1 MLNNTLATPCKTLGT
16 ALTLLIAVSC
26 GTSNTPVSQSSAVV
40 FSQAL
45 PGTWARVQ
53 LLTSEAS
60 ALGTKSKTKVA
71 RYSLVTFANNGDE
84 IVASEKVCEIATA
97 NSGSSSISFAPSI
110 LKAIPDS
117 SYSYLPNAQGTALA
131 RPAAVEALGLALKD
145 PAVGALPTSA
155 SDSRVIDQDNDG
167 NPGVTVNVEAKVVI
181 TISAELYVAQR
192 TFWSESLTNITADT
206 INGSVN
212 WTQEQT
218 ILGSSNSL
226 FTTVKPK
233 VTTLPAESS
242 VTLRKLSAGAGCAD
256 VIAQKTKL
264 FGALKI

>member
-1 MLNNTLATPCKTLGT
+1 MKSTLTTHSKTLGT
-16 ALTLLIAVSC
+16 ALTLLMSVSC
-26 GTSNTPVSQSSAVV
+26 GTSQTPVSQSSAVV
-40 FSQAL
+40 LSQTL

-71 RYSLVTFANNGDE
+71 RYSLVTFKNNGDE

-110 LKAIPDS
+110 IKAIPDS
-117 SYSYLPNAQGTALA
+117 TYSYLPNAQGTVLT
-131 RPAAVEALGLALKD
+131 RPAAVEALGVALQD
-145 PAVGALPTSA
+145 ASVGALPTSA

-181 TISAELYVAQR
+181 TIAAELYVAQR
-192 TFWSESLTNITADT
+192 TFWSESLTRFTADT

-226 FTTVKPK
+226 FTTIKPT
-233 VTTLPAESS
+233 VTTLPSESS
-242 VTLRKLSAGAGCAD
+242 VMLRKLPLGSSCSD
-256 VIAQKTKL
+256 VSSQKTKL